1 MLDPVVPSV
10 APVVEQGAGGLGLD
24 QDWAINWAINWVINW
39 AIRRSTESIARL
51 LARSSNRLAP

>member
-1 MLDPVVPSV
+1 VLDPVVPSV

-24 QDWAINWAINWVINW
+24 QDWAINWVINW

-51 LARSSNRLAP
+51 LDRSPGPVMLA